1 LVDQQPGEERVRA
14 GKISILMAAAAA
26 AAAAVTA
33 VTGAIPASATATAT
47 VRPTAGRAAA
57 GGAVAQARVLA
68 GLESFSRTG
77 STAARSGAPAKRGGA
92 GAAGAGHADRSAS
105 RGPALAGLD
114 QCSTVD
120 FDGDARLG
128 PALLPLIG
136 TVGREVAGYRRTG
149 GLGAA
154 PFLAKYYNSGSGSW
168 IYPPD
173 NGYVTGPGGQPEEGQ
188 LQLFAGQ
195 DIDRFG
201 SVFGSFLAPAGV
213 PYSARSIPPQ
223 SLDSTPAGGCNY
235 HDYQVTKSFTVDA
248 GPIAPWF
255 GQPGGGTQFQLDGSL
270 VPGAPAALNV
280 MWLLSNGYLTDVPA
294 S

>member
-26 AAAAVTA
+26 AAVTA
-33 VTGAIPASATATAT
+33 VTGAIPASATAAATTA
-47 VRPTAGRAAA
+47 VRPAAARAAA
-57 GGAVAQARVLA
+57 GGAAAQGRVLA
-68 GLESFSRTG
+68 GLESFPRTG
-77 STAARSGAPAKRGGA
+77 STSAGSGALAKGA
-92 GAAGAGHADRSAS
+92 GARAAGAGRADRSAS
-105 RGPALAGLD
+105 RRPALAGLD
-114 QCSTVD
+114 QCSTAY

-149 GLGAA
+149 GLRAA
-154 PFLAKYYNSGSGSW
+154 RFLARYYNSASGSW

-173 NGYVTGPGGQPEEGQ
+173 NGYVTGPGGQPEEGR
-188 LQLFAGQ
+188 LQLFVGQ

-280 MWLLSNGYLTDVPA
+280 MWLLSNGYLTEIPA